1 MRATEASE
9 EAASMTAADDYSSD
23 QASTFK
29 ALFQVW
35 LDVHGIFG
43 LSQNLEK
50 VITGQEVEAGELL
63 PLVFQIVF

>member
-1 MRATEASE
+1 
-9 EAASMTAADDYSSD
+9 MTAADNYSSD

-35 LDVHGIFG
+35 LDVHGVLG
-43 LSQNLEK
+43 LSQNLQK

-63 PLVFQIVF
+63 ALVFQIVF